1 MALLF
6 VIVKLG
12 EKPEKHD
19 YAENWWPTSEPI
31 TLAVQPDW
39 TPLFAGINT
48 SCWPPTKANKNKG
61 LMISTTC

>member
-6 VIVKLG
+6 VTVKLG

-19 YAENWWPTSEPI
+19 YAENWWPTSELI

-48 SCWPPTKANKNKG
+48 SRGHQRRLTRTKG
-61 LMISTTC
+61 